1 MAGRFLSL
9 FKPIARVVP
18 EIKAPERR
26 VRFNEK
32 LFWTGLVLIIYFVM
46 SEVPLFGISAS
57 PLGELAALRVIFASR
72 RGSLMELGIGPIVTA
87 GLILQ
92 LLAGS
97 SMIECDMSNSEDR
110 GLFTT
115 ASKVFSIL
123 LTGVQALAY
132 IIGGMYGTLSSS
144 VALAVFLQLLAAGIT
159 VLLLDELVQK
169 GWGFGSGISLFIMA
183 GVAQTIFWE
192 SFSPV
197 SAPGESR
204 AYGFFF
210 ALGQAFSAGQPL
222 SSMWLRSSHWD
233 LLNGHAAIGYT
244 TSPGYLSVFNPA
256 NPSMLGLIA
265 TIGAFLAIIY
275 MEGVRIELPLSYAGY
290 KGYRSR
296 YPIKLLYVS
305 NLPVIF
311 ASALFA
317 NVYFFSQIFW
327 SMSGKPGVGGV
338 PGNFWMS
345 ILGQYREVFGNSS
358 APTQVTGYS
367 PSGGLVYYVTAP
379 ANFVQ
384 TVFDPG
390 KAFAYLG
397 ILMVFCVVFSLT
409 WLEVGGLGAST
420 VAKQLIDAG
429 MEIPGYRRS
438 GRAIESILGR
448 YIPAVT
454 VVGGILVA
462 LVAGVSDFFG
472 VFGSGMG
479 VLLSVGIIYQYY
491 ETLVKEQAAEA
502 IPAFRRIFGE

>member
-46 SEVPLFGISAS
+46 CEVPLFGISAS

-97 SMIECDMSNSEDR
+97 SMIECDMSNPEDR

-132 IIGGMYGTLSSS
+132 IVGGMYGTLSTSI
-144 VALAVFLQLLAAGIT
+144 ALVVFLQLLAAGII

-197 SAPGESR
+197 SAPGEAR

-210 ALGQAFSAGQPL
+210 ALGQAFSQGQPL
-222 SSMWLRSSHWD
+222 SLMWLRINNWSI
-233 LLNGHAAIGYT
+233 LNSVT
-244 TSPGYLSVFNPA
+244 TLSTPDVTVFNPA
-256 NPSMLGLIA
+256 NPSLLGLLA
-265 TIGAFLAIIY
+265 TIGAFLVIIY

-345 ILGQYREVFGNSS
+345 VLGQYREVFGNSS
-358 APTQVTGYS
+358 NPQQVTGYN

-379 ANFVQ
+379 NNFPQ
-384 TVFDPG
+384 TAFDPG
-390 KAFAYLG
+390 RALAYLG

-420 VAKQLIDAG
+420 VAKQLVDAG

-479 VLLSVGIIYQYY
+479 VLLTVGIIYQYY

>member
-9 FKPIARVVP
+9 FKPVARIIP

-32 LFWTGLVLIIYFVM
+32 LFWTALVLIIYLIM
-46 SEVPLFGISAS
+46 TEIPLYGVSS
-57 PLGELAALRVIFASR
+57 QPLGELAALRIIFASN

-97 SMIECDMSNSEDR
+97 QMIECDMSNPEDR

-123 LTGVQALAY
+123 LTGIQASAY
-132 IIGGMYGTLSSS
+132 IIGGMYGTLLGST
-144 VALAVFLQLLAAGIT
+144 ALIVLLQLLSAGII

-183 GVAQTIFWE
+183 GVAQHIFWQ

-197 SAPGESR
+197 LAPGESR
-204 AYGFFF
+204 AYGFFV
-210 ALGQAFSAGQPL
+210 ALGQVLSSGQPASL
-222 SSMWLRSSHWD
+222 MWLRNNPVASTVTD
-233 LLNGHAAIGYT
+233 RTVRALAA
-244 TSPGYLSVFNPA
+244 NPA
-256 NPSMLGLIA
+256 NPSLLGLIA
-265 TIGAFLAIIY
+265 TLAGFLAIIY
-275 MEGVRIELPLSYAGY
+275 MEGVRVELPLSYAGY
-290 KGYRSR
+290 RGYRSK

-327 SMSGKPGVGGV
+327 SMYNPRNT
-338 PGNFWMS
+338 NFWLNL
-345 ILGQYREVFGNSS
+345 LGQYKAVYGNSS
-358 APTQVTGYS
+358 DPTQVTGYT

-379 ANFVQ
+379 TNFI
-384 TVFDPG
+384 TASADPS
-390 KAFAYLG
+390 KAFGYLA
-397 ILMVFCVVFSLT
+397 ILMIFCVVFSLT
-409 WLEVGGLGAST
+409 WLEVGGLGPST
-420 VAKQLIDAG
+420 VAQQLVDAG

-438 GRAIESILGR
+438 ERAVESILKR

-454 VVGGILVA
+454 IMGGIVVA
-462 LVAGVSDFFG
+462 LIAGVSDFFG

-479 VLLSVGIIYQYY
+479 ILLSVGIVYQYY
-491 ETLVKEQAAEA
+491 EILVQERAAET